1 MSSVIKIS
9 KDRADKVSFRLAL
22 PSPKVLAQ
30 GHNMWLGG
38 SARFSDVLPKDSPL
52 PSECITISLEHLA
65 PESRTNSRKSD
76 QVLITISAARPLSR
90 SHIKALALAVIELA
104 LICGSPP
111 ARIQET
117 SISCTAVQGE
127 NSSINSWEQAAL
139 PGLGEAS
146 VWHGYEGAPAISSQF
161 HELLQ
166 PWFGF
171 RRQFP
176 SARRLI
182 GDTVFSGHMSAEGRA
197 LILLRAIEVMFNVT
211 HGVSAP
217 DRKGATLRRKLS
229 VMAQRAQHFSVNQ
242 SDVGV
247 VPRVADLA
255 EGPAIDRILDLHD
268 ELVSSSGSMRLKRGK
283 LEMISLHLC
292 EILRH
297 CAFGEL
303 FVLQTQRSSEEI

>member
-1 MSSVIKIS
+1 M
-9 KDRADKVSFRLAL
+9 
-22 PSPKVLAQ
+22 AQ
-30 GHNMWLGG
+30 
-38 SARFSDVLPKDSPL
+38 
-52 PSECITISLEHLA
+52 T
-65 PESRTNSRKSD
+65 
-76 QVLITISAARPLSR
+76 
-90 SHIKALALAVIELA
+90 VIELA

-117 SISCTAVQGE
+117 TISCTAAQVE
-127 NSSINSWEQAAL
+127 DPSVSSWEQPAL

-146 VWHGYEGAPAISSQF
+146 VWHGYDGASPIAGQF

-197 LILLRAIEVMFNVT
+197 LILLRAIEVMFNIT
-211 HGVSAP
+211 HGISAP
-217 DRKGATLRRKLS
+217 DRRGATLRRKLS
-229 VMAQRAQHFSVNQ
+229 LMAQRAQHFSTSQ
-242 SDVGV
+242 SGVGV

-255 EGPAIDRILDLHD
+255 DQSAIDRILDLHD
-268 ELVSSSGSMRLKRGK
+268 ELVASSGSMRLKRGK
-283 LEMISLHLC
+283 LESISLHLC
-292 EILRH
+292 EVLRH

-303 FVLQTQRSSEEI
+303 FVIQAQRRTRIIADS